1 MGGRKFHGSGESGKI
16 NFPAVLNSMGEL
28 GSDQPGDS

>member
-1 MGGRKFHGSGESGKI
+1 MGAGRCNGSGESRKI
-16 NFPAVLNSMGEL
+16 KFPAVLNSMGEL